1 MASTRDNGTQARP
14 QVHDAFDNPPKGP
27 VGVHRGPRSLSVRV
41 LPYLLVVV
49 LAVLCGLGV
58 WAAVSGSLPWQQT
71 HTEAS
76 RVISSH
82 LPKRSASSSASSSAT
97 ATDQASQEQT
107 QEQTSEP
114 STQSPSASASSSSP
128 APVVNR
134 GTRVTVI
141 NGTRV
146 TGYAGKKRQVLVN
159 AGYTAVTASNPQGAL
174 PGVSMVRSRDEADKA
189 TAQEVAN
196 VLGIAQVEQSSVA
209 STPVEAIL
217 MQ

>member
-27 VGVHRGPRSLSVRV
+27 VGVHRGPRSLSVRA

-82 LPKRSASSSASSSAT
+82 LPKRSASSSASSNTT

-107 QEQTSEP
+107 SEP
-114 STQSPSASASSSSP
+114 SSQSPSASASSSSP

-159 AGYTAVTASNPQGAL
+159 AGYTAVTASNPQGSL
-174 PGVSMVRSRDEADKA
+174 PGVSMVRYRDEADKA
-189 TAQEVAN
+189 TAQEVAR
-196 VLGIAQVEQSSVA
+196 LMGITQVEQSSVA
-209 STPVEAIL
+209 STSVEAIL

>member
-27 VGVHRGPRSLSVRV
+27 VGVHRGPRSLPVRA

-49 LAVLCGLGV
+49 LAVLCGLGL

-71 HTEAS
+71 HTDAS

-82 LPKRSASSSASSSAT
+82 LPKRSAASSSDSKPSAET
-97 ATDQASQEQT
+97 SSQEQASQE
-107 QEQTSEP
+107 P
-114 STQSPSASASSSSP
+114 SQSPSASASSSSP

-134 GTRVTVI
+134 GTQVAVI
-141 NGTRV
+141 NGTRI
-146 TGYAGKKRQVLVN
+146 TGHAGSKRQVLVN
-159 AGYTAVTASNPQGAL
+159 AGYTAVTATNPQGAL
-174 PGVSMVRSRDEADKA
+174 PGVSTVRYRDEADKA
-189 TAQEVAN
+189 TAQEVASL
-196 VLGIAQVEQSSVA
+196 LGITQVEQSSVA

>member
-107 QEQTSEP
+107 SEP
-114 STQSPSASASSSSP
+114 SSQSPSASASSSSP

-174 PGVSMVRSRDEADKA
+174 PGVSMVRYRDEADKA

-196 VLGIAQVEQSSVA
+196 VLGIAQVEQSSVTT
-209 STPVEAIL
+209 TPVEAIL
-217 MQ
+217 MK

>member
-27 VGVHRGPRSLSVRV
+27 VGVHRGPRSLPVRA

-49 LAVLCGLGV
+49 LAVLCGLGL

-71 HTEAS
+71 HTDAS

-82 LPKRSASSSASSSAT
+82 LPKRSASSSSDSKPSAETSSQE
-97 ATDQASQEQT
+97 QASQE
-107 QEQTSEP
+107 P
-114 STQSPSASASSSSP
+114 SQSPSASASSSSP

-134 GTRVTVI
+134 GTQVAVI
-141 NGTRV
+141 NGTRI
-146 TGYAGKKRQVLVN
+146 TGHAGSKRQVLVN
-159 AGYTAVTASNPQGAL
+159 AGYTAVTATNPQGAL
-174 PGVSMVRSRDEADKA
+174 PGASTVRYRDEADKA
-189 TAQEVAN
+189 TAQEVASL
-196 VLGIAQVEQSSVA
+196 LGITQVEQSSVA

>member
-107 QEQTSEP
+107 SEP
-114 STQSPSASASSSSP
+114 SSQSPSASASISSP

-174 PGVSMVRSRDEADKA
+174 PGVSMVRYRDEADKA

-196 VLGIAQVEQSSVA
+196 VLGIAQVEQSSVTT
-209 STPVEAIL
+209 TPVEAIL
-217 MQ
+217 MK

>member
-107 QEQTSEP
+107 SEP
-114 STQSPSASASSSSP
+114 SSQSPSASASSSSP

-174 PGVSMVRSRDEADKA
+174 PGVSMVRYRDEADKA

>member
-27 VGVHRGPRSLSVRV
+27 VGVHRGPRSLSIRV

-107 QEQTSEP
+107 SEP
-114 STQSPSASASSSSP
+114 SSQSPSASASSSSP

-134 GTRVTVI
+134 GTQVTVI

-146 TGYAGKKRQVLVN
+146 NGYAGKKRQVLVN
-159 AGYTAVTASNPQGAL
+159 AGYTAVTASNPQDAL
-174 PGVSMVRSRDEADKA
+174 PGVSTVRYRDEADKA

-196 VLGIAQVEQSSVA
+196 LLGIIQVEQSSVA

>member
-27 VGVHRGPRSLSVRV
+27 VGVHRGPRSLSVRA
-41 LPYLLVVV
+41 LPYLLVLV
-49 LAVLCGLGV
+49 LAMLCGLGV

-71 HTEAS
+71 HTDAS

-107 QEQTSEP
+107 S
-114 STQSPSASASSSSP
+114 QSPSASASSSSP

-134 GTRVTVI
+134 GTQVTVI

-146 TGYAGKKRQVLVN
+146 TGYAGNKRQVLVN

-174 PGVSMVRSRDEADKA
+174 PGVSTVRYRNEADKA

-196 VLGIAQVEQSSVA
+196 LLGITQVEQSSVA

>member
-82 LPKRSASSSASSSAT
+82 LPKRSAPSSASSSAT

-107 QEQTSEP
+107 SEP
-114 STQSPSASASSSSP
+114 SSQSPSASASSSSP

-174 PGVSMVRSRDEADKA
+174 PGVSMVRYRDEADKA

-196 VLGIAQVEQSSVA
+196 VLGIAQVEQSSVTT
-209 STPVEAIL
+209 TPVEAIL

>member
-1 MASTRDNGTQARP
+1 MASTRDNGTRARP

-27 VGVHRGPRSLSVRV
+27 VGVHRGPRSLPVRA

-49 LAVLCGLGV
+49 LAVLCGLGL

-71 HTEAS
+71 HTDAS

-82 LPKRSASSSASSSAT
+82 LPKRSASSSSDSKPSAETSSQE
-97 ATDQASQEQT
+97 QASQE
-107 QEQTSEP
+107 P
-114 STQSPSASASSSSP
+114 SQSPSASASSSSP

-134 GTRVTVI
+134 GTQVAVI
-141 NGTRV
+141 NGTRI
-146 TGYAGKKRQVLVN
+146 TGHAGSKRQVLVN
-159 AGYTAVTASNPQGAL
+159 AGYTAVTATNPQGAL
-174 PGVSMVRSRDEADKA
+174 PGVSTVRYRDEADKA
-189 TAQEVAN
+189 TAQEVASL
-196 VLGIAQVEQSSVA
+196 LGITQVEQSSVA

>member
-107 QEQTSEP
+107 SEP

-174 PGVSMVRSRDEADKA
+174 PGVSMVRYRDEADKA

-196 VLGIAQVEQSSVA
+196 MLGITQVEQSSVA
-209 STPVEAIL
+209 SAPVEAIL
-217 MQ
+217 MK

>member
-27 VGVHRGPRSLSVRV
+27 VGVHRGPRSLPVRA

-49 LAVLCGLGV
+49 LAVLCGLGL

-71 HTEAS
+71 HTDAS

-82 LPKRSASSSASSSAT
+82 LPKRSASSSSDSKPSAETSSQE
-97 ATDQASQEQT
+97 QASQE
-107 QEQTSEP
+107 P
-114 STQSPSASASSSSP
+114 SQSPSASASSSSP

-134 GTRVTVI
+134 GTQVAVI
-141 NGTRV
+141 NGTRI
-146 TGYAGKKRQVLVN
+146 TGHAGSKRQVLVN
-159 AGYTAVTASNPQGAL
+159 AGYTAVTATNPQGAL
-174 PGVSMVRSRDEADKA
+174 PGVSTVRYRDEADKA
-189 TAQEVAN
+189 TAQEVASL
-196 VLGIAQVEQSSVA
+196 LGITQVEQSSVA

>member
-107 QEQTSEP
+107 SEP
-114 STQSPSASASSSSP
+114 STQSPSASASRSSP

-174 PGVSMVRSRDEADKA
+174 PGVSMVRYRDEADKA

>member
-14 QVHDAFDNPPKGP
+14 QVHDAFDDPPKGP

-97 ATDQASQEQT
+97 ATNQAS

-114 STQSPSASASSSSP
+114 SSQSPSASASSSSP

-174 PGVSMVRSRDEADKA
+174 PGVSMVRYRDEADKA

-196 VLGIAQVEQSSVA
+196 VLGIAQVEQSSVTT
-209 STPVEAIL
+209 TPVEAIL
-217 MQ
+217 MK

>member
-41 LPYLLVVV
+41 LPYLLVIV

-76 RVISSH
+76 RAISGH
-82 LPKRSASSSASSSAT
+82 LPKRSASSSASDNAA

-107 QEQTSEP
+107 SEP
-114 STQSPSASASSSSP
+114 SSQSPSASASSSSP

-134 GTRVTVI
+134 GTQVAVI

-146 TGYAGKKRQVLVN
+146 NGYAGKKSQVLVN

-174 PGVSMVRSRDEADKA
+174 PGVSMIRYRDEADKA
-189 TAQEVAN
+189 TAQEVASL
-196 VLGIAQVEQSSVA
+196 LGITQVEQSSVA
-209 STPVEAIL
+209 SAPVEAIL

>member
-49 LAVLCGLGV
+49 LAVLCGLGL

-82 LPKRSASSSASSSAT
+82 LPKRSASSSASNSAT

-107 QEQTSEP
+107 SEP
-114 STQSPSASASSSSP
+114 SSQSPSASASSSSP
-128 APVVNR
+128 APVVDR

-159 AGYTAVTASNPQGAL
+159 AGYTAVTAANPQGAL
-174 PGVSMVRSRDEADKA
+174 PGVSMVRYRDEADKA

-196 VLGIAQVEQSSVA
+196 MLGITQVEQSSVA
-209 STPVEAIL
+209 SAPVEAIL
-217 MQ
+217 MK

>member
-27 VGVHRGPRSLSVRV
+27 VGVHRGPRSLSVRA
-41 LPYLLVVV
+41 LSYLLVVV

-82 LPKRSASSSASSSAT
+82 LPKRSASSSASSNTT

-107 QEQTSEP
+107 SEP
-114 STQSPSASASSSSP
+114 SSQSPSASASSSSP

-159 AGYTAVTASNPQGAL
+159 AGYTAVTASNPQGSL
-174 PGVSMVRSRDEADKA
+174 PGVSMVRYRDEADKA
-189 TAQEVAN
+189 TAQEVAR
-196 VLGIAQVEQSSVA
+196 LMGITQVEQSSVA

>member
-49 LAVLCGLGV
+49 LAVLCGLGL

-82 LPKRSASSSASSSAT
+82 LPKRSASSSTSSSAT

-107 QEQTSEP
+107 SEP
-114 STQSPSASASSSSP
+114 SSQAPSASASSSGP
-128 APVVNR
+128 APVVDR

-159 AGYTAVTASNPQGAL
+159 AGYTAVTAANPQGAL
-174 PGVSMVRSRDEADKA
+174 PGVSMVRYRDEADKA

-196 VLGIAQVEQSSVA
+196 VLGITQVEQSSVA

-217 MQ
+217 MK

>member
-82 LPKRSASSSASSSAT
+82 LPRRSASSSASSSAT

-107 QEQTSEP
+107 SEP
-114 STQSPSASASSSSP
+114 SSQSPSASASSSSP

-174 PGVSMVRSRDEADKA
+174 PGVSMVRYRDEADKA

-196 VLGIAQVEQSSVA
+196 VLGIAQVEQSSVTT
-209 STPVEAIL
+209 TPVEAIL
-217 MQ
+217 MK

>member
-27 VGVHRGPRSLSVRV
+27 VGVHRGPRSLPVRA

-49 LAVLCGLGV
+49 LAVLCGLGL

-71 HTEAS
+71 HTDAS

-82 LPKRSASSSASSSAT
+82 LPKRSASSSSDSKPSAETSSPE
-97 ATDQASQEQT
+97 QASQE
-107 QEQTSEP
+107 S
-114 STQSPSASASSSSP
+114 SQSPSASASSSSP

-134 GTRVTVI
+134 GTQVAVI
-141 NGTRV
+141 NGTRI
-146 TGYAGKKRQVLVN
+146 TGHAGSKRQVLVN
-159 AGYTAVTASNPQGAL
+159 AGYTAVTATNPQGAL
-174 PGVSMVRSRDEADKA
+174 PGVSTVRYRDEADKA
-189 TAQEVAN
+189 TAQEVASL
-196 VLGIAQVEQSSVA
+196 LGITQVEQSSVA

>member
-82 LPKRSASSSASSSAT
+82 LPRRSASSSASSSAT

-107 QEQTSEP
+107 SEP
-114 STQSPSASASSSSP
+114 SSQSPSASASSSSP

-174 PGVSMVRSRDEADKA
+174 PGVSMVRYRDEADKA

-196 VLGIAQVEQSSVA
+196 VLGIAQVEQSSVTTA
-209 STPVEAIL
+209 PVEAIL
-217 MQ
+217 MK

>member
-82 LPKRSASSSASSSAT
+82 LPRRSASSSASSSAT

-107 QEQTSEP
+107 SEP
-114 STQSPSASASSSSP
+114 SSQSPSASASSSSP

-174 PGVSMVRSRDEADKA
+174 PDVSMVRYRDEADKA

-196 VLGIAQVEQSSVA
+196 VLGIAQVEQSSVTT
-209 STPVEAIL
+209 TPVEAIL
-217 MQ
+217 MK

>member
-27 VGVHRGPRSLSVRV
+27 VGVHRGPRSLPVRA

-49 LAVLCGLGV
+49 LAVLCGLGL

-71 HTEAS
+71 HTDAS

-82 LPKRSASSSASSSAT
+82 LPKRSASSSDSKPSAETSSQE
-97 ATDQASQEQT
+97 QASQE
-107 QEQTSEP
+107 P
-114 STQSPSASASSSSP
+114 SQSPSASASSSSP

-134 GTRVTVI
+134 GTQVAVI
-141 NGTRV
+141 NGTRI
-146 TGYAGKKRQVLVN
+146 TGHAGSKRQVLVN
-159 AGYTAVTASNPQGAL
+159 AGYTAVTATNPQGAL
-174 PGVSMVRSRDEADKA
+174 PGVSTVRYRDEADKA
-189 TAQEVAN
+189 TAQEVASL
-196 VLGIAQVEQSSVA
+196 LGITQVEQSSVA

>member
-82 LPKRSASSSASSSAT
+82 LPRRSASSSASSSAT

-107 QEQTSEP
+107 SEP
-114 STQSPSASASSSSP
+114 SSQAPSASASSSGP
-128 APVVNR
+128 APVVDR

-174 PGVSMVRSRDEADKA
+174 PDVSMVRYRDEADKA

-196 VLGIAQVEQSSVA
+196 VLGIAQVEQSSVTT
-209 STPVEAIL
+209 TPVEAIL
-217 MQ
+217 MK

>member
-107 QEQTSEP
+107 SEP

-174 PGVSMVRSRDEADKA
+174 PGVSMVRYRDEADKA

-196 VLGIAQVEQSSVA
+196 VLGIAQVEQSSVTT
-209 STPVEAIL
+209 TPVEAIL
-217 MQ
+217 MK

>member
-27 VGVHRGPRSLSVRV
+27 VGVHRGPRSLSVRA

-76 RVISSH
+76 RVISGH
-82 LPKRSASSSASSSAT
+82 LPKRSASSSASSNTT

-107 QEQTSEP
+107 SE
-114 STQSPSASASSSSP
+114 SSSQSPSASASSSSP

-159 AGYTAVTASNPQGAL
+159 AGYTAVTASNPQGSL
-174 PGVSMVRSRDEADKA
+174 PGVSMVRYRDEADKA
-189 TAQEVAN
+189 TAQEVAR
-196 VLGIAQVEQSSVA
+196 LMGITQVEQSSVA

>member
-27 VGVHRGPRSLSVRV
+27 VGVHRGPRSLSVRA

-107 QEQTSEP
+107 SEP
-114 STQSPSASASSSSP
+114 SSQSPSASASSSSP

-134 GTRVTVI
+134 GTQVTVI

-146 TGYAGKKRQVLVN
+146 NGYAGKKRQVLVN

-174 PGVSMVRSRDEADKA
+174 PGVSMVRYRDEADKA

-196 VLGIAQVEQSSVA
+196 VLGIAQVEQSSVTT
-209 STPVEAIL
+209 TPVEAIL
-217 MQ
+217 MK

>member
-107 QEQTSEP
+107 SEP
-114 STQSPSASASSSSP
+114 SSQSPSASASSSSP

-134 GTRVTVI
+134 GTQVTVI

-146 TGYAGKKRQVLVN
+146 NGYAGKKRQVLVN

-174 PGVSMVRSRDEADKA
+174 PGVSMVRYRDEADKA

-196 VLGIAQVEQSSVA
+196 VLGIAQVEQSSVTT
-209 STPVEAIL
+209 TPVEAIL

>member
-82 LPKRSASSSASSSAT
+82 LPKRSASSSASSNAT

-107 QEQTSEP
+107 SEP
-114 STQSPSASASSSSP
+114 ATQSPSASASSSSP

-174 PGVSMVRSRDEADKA
+174 PGVSMVRYRDEADKA

>member
-27 VGVHRGPRSLSVRV
+27 VGVHRGPRSLSIRV
-41 LPYLLVVV
+41 LPYLLVIV

-107 QEQTSEP
+107 SEP
-114 STQSPSASASSSSP
+114 SSQSPSASASSSSP

-134 GTRVTVI
+134 GTQVTVI

-146 TGYAGKKRQVLVN
+146 NGYAGKKRQVLVN
-159 AGYTAVTASNPQGAL
+159 AGYTAVTASNPQDAL
-174 PGVSMVRSRDEADKA
+174 PGVSTVRYRDEADKA

-196 VLGIAQVEQSSVA
+196 LLGITQVEQSSVA

>member
-82 LPKRSASSSASSSAT
+82 LPKRSASSSASSSTT

-134 GTRVTVI
+134 STRVTVI

-174 PGVSMVRSRDEADKA
+174 PGVSMVRYRDEADKA

>member
-27 VGVHRGPRSLSVRV
+27 VGVHRGPRSLSIRV

-82 LPKRSASSSASSSAT
+82 LPKRSASSSASSSAA

-107 QEQTSEP
+107 SEP
-114 STQSPSASASSSSP
+114 SSQSPSASASSSSP

-134 GTRVTVI
+134 GTQVTVI

-146 TGYAGKKRQVLVN
+146 NGYAGKKRQVLVN

-174 PGVSMVRSRDEADKA
+174 PGVSTVRYRNEADKA

-196 VLGIAQVEQSSVA
+196 LLGITQVEQSSVA

>member
-107 QEQTSEP
+107 SEP
-114 STQSPSASASSSSP
+114 SSQSPSASASSSSP

-159 AGYTAVTASNPQGAL
+159 AGYTAVTAANPQGAL
-174 PGVSMVRSRDEADKA
+174 PGVSMVRYRDEADKA

-196 VLGIAQVEQSSVA
+196 VLGIAQVEQSSVTT
-209 STPVEAIL
+209 TPVEAIL

>member
-82 LPKRSASSSASSSAT
+82 LPRRSASSSASSSAT
-97 ATDQASQEQT
+97 ATDQAS

-141 NGTRV
+141 NGTRI

-174 PGVSMVRSRDEADKA
+174 PGVSMVRYRDEADKA

>member
-27 VGVHRGPRSLSVRV
+27 VGVHRGPRSLSVRA

-82 LPKRSASSSASSSAT
+82 LPKRSASSSASSNTT

-107 QEQTSEP
+107 SEP
-114 STQSPSASASSSSP
+114 SSQSPSASASSSSP

-146 TGYAGKKRQVLVN
+146 TGYAGKKRQVLAN
-159 AGYTAVTASNPQGAL
+159 AGYTAVTASNPQGSL
-174 PGVSMVRSRDEADKA
+174 PGVSMVRYRDEADKA
-189 TAQEVAN
+189 TAQEVAR
-196 VLGIAQVEQSSVA
+196 LMGITQVEQSSVA

>member
-27 VGVHRGPRSLSVRV
+27 VGVHRGSRSLPVRA

-49 LAVLCGLGV
+49 LAVLCGLGL

-71 HTEAS
+71 HTDAS

-82 LPKRSASSSASSSAT
+82 LPKRSASSSDSKPSAETSSQE
-97 ATDQASQEQT
+97 QASQE
-107 QEQTSEP
+107 S
-114 STQSPSASASSSSP
+114 SQSPSASASSSSP

-134 GTRVTVI
+134 GTQVAVI
-141 NGTRV
+141 NGTRI
-146 TGYAGKKRQVLVN
+146 TGHAGSKRQVLVN
-159 AGYTAVTASNPQGAL
+159 AGYTAVTATNPQGAL
-174 PGVSMVRSRDEADKA
+174 PGVSTVRYRDEADKA
-189 TAQEVAN
+189 TAQEVASL
-196 VLGIAQVEQSSVA
+196 LGITQVEQSSVA

>member
-27 VGVHRGPRSLSVRV
+27 VGVHRGPRSLSVRA

-107 QEQTSEP
+107 SEP
-114 STQSPSASASSSSP
+114 SSQSPSASASSSSP

-134 GTRVTVI
+134 GTQVTVI

-146 TGYAGKKRQVLVN
+146 NGYAGKKRQVLVN
-159 AGYTAVTASNPQGAL
+159 AGYTAVTASNPQDAL
-174 PGVSMVRSRDEADKA
+174 PGVSTVRYRNEADKA

-196 VLGIAQVEQSSVA
+196 LLGITQVEQSSVA

>member
-27 VGVHRGPRSLSVRV
+27 VGVHRGPRSLSVRA

-76 RVISSH
+76 RVISGH
-82 LPKRSASSSASSSAT
+82 LPKRSASSSASSNTT

-107 QEQTSEP
+107 SEP
-114 STQSPSASASSSSP
+114 SSQSPSASASSSSP

-159 AGYTAVTASNPQGAL
+159 AGYTAVTASNPQGSL
-174 PGVSMVRSRDEADKA
+174 PGVSMVRYRDEADKA
-189 TAQEVAN
+189 TAQEVAR
-196 VLGIAQVEQSSVA
+196 LMGITQVEQSSVA
-209 STPVEAIL
+209 STSVEAIL

>member
-27 VGVHRGPRSLSVRV
+27 VGVHRGPRSLPVRA

-49 LAVLCGLGV
+49 LAVLCGLGL

-71 HTEAS
+71 HTDAS

-82 LPKRSASSSASSSAT
+82 LPKRSASSSSDSKPSAETSSQE
-97 ATDQASQEQT
+97 QASQE
-107 QEQTSEP
+107 P
-114 STQSPSASASSSSP
+114 SQSPSASASSSSP

-134 GTRVTVI
+134 GTQVAVV
-141 NGTRV
+141 NGTRI
-146 TGYAGKKRQVLVN
+146 TGHAGSKRQVLVN
-159 AGYTAVTASNPQGAL
+159 AGYTAVTATNPQGAL
-174 PGVSMVRSRDEADKA
+174 PGVSTVRYRDEADKA
-189 TAQEVAN
+189 TAQEVASL
-196 VLGIAQVEQSSVA
+196 LGITQVEQSSVA

>member
-107 QEQTSEP
+107 SEP

-174 PGVSMVRSRDEADKA
+174 PDVSMVRYRDEADKA

-196 VLGIAQVEQSSVA
+196 VLGIAQVEQSSVTT
-209 STPVEAIL
+209 TPVEAIL
-217 MQ
+217 MK